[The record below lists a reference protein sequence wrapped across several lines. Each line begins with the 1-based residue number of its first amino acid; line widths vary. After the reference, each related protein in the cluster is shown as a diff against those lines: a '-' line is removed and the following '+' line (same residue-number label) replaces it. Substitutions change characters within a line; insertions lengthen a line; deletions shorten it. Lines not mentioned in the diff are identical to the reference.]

1 MRFVFD
7 LIIKKPDNFY
17 NVVWFFP
24 FNKAWTN
31 DLLGMK
37 IEPFKKKLT
46 HSKLPQFD
54 TIISRMLTYSQDFI
68 TLKIGFTG
76 K

>member
-46 HSKLPQFD
+46 HSNLTGSVVREKTLNNNLFGD
-54 TIISRMLTYSQDFI
+54 TIHI
-68 TLKIGFTG
+68 
-76 K
+76 

>member
-31 DLLGMK
+31 DLLWN
-37 IEPFKKKLT
+37 ENRAFQKKVD
-46 HSKLPQFD
+46 P
-54 TIISRMLTYSQDFI
+54 
-68 TLKIGFTG
+68 
-76 K
+76 